1 MNALFVQA
9 ASHQTEMI
17 DLRLLAAPLVLAVL
31 AAAWV
36 DIRERRIPNALTLAM
51 VLVALGGRAVFG
63 GGPLVDGLFGAGLAL
78 VIMLP
83 LFAMGGVGGG
93 DAKLLIGVGAFLGPK
108 GFIVAMLA
116 TALAG
121 GLMSV
126 LYAVRRGVILPVLLN
141 AGGLARYAL
150 SAGRAGERTTA
161 QSEGAVNVPYGVA
174 IAAGT
179 LIAVWYGMGAT

>member
-1 MNALFVQA
+1 M
-9 ASHQTEMI
+9 T
-17 DLRLLAAPLVLAVL
+17 DLHLLAAPLVLAVL
-31 AAAWV
+31 VAAWV

-51 VLVALGGRAVFG
+51 VVVALAGRALLGG
-63 GGPLVDGLFGAGLAL
+63 GGPLVDGLLGAGLAL
-78 VIMLP
+78 AVMLP

-108 GFIVAMLA
+108 GFVVAMLA

-126 LYAVRRGVILPVLLN
+126 LYAVRRGVILPMLLN

-150 SAGRAGERTTA
+150 TAGRAGERTTT
-161 QSEGAVNVPYGVA
+161 QSEGAVTVPYAVA
-174 IAAGT
+174 VAAGT
-179 LIAVWYGMGAT
+179 LIALWYGMGAT